1 VARPDV
7 LKRLFRSLLGGEPT
21 VVRAGATIAA
31 STMTIAI
38 AAGFL
43 MRLADQESFP
53 NIWRGLWWAIQT
65 VTTVGYGDVVP
76 RTVAGRIIA
85 SLVMLAGIG
94 FISVLTATV
103 AAAFIESARR
113 RLEADRSDSTDA
125 KLEELRAQ
133 IAALEAAVRSR
144 SEGSS

>member
-1 VARPDV
+1 
-7 LKRLFRSLLGGEPT
+7 
-21 VVRAGATIAA
+21 
-31 STMTIAI
+31 MTIAI